1 MSKNIE
7 ELVKENKKKVANKNS
22 EPKFLEYFSLNPNK
36 CGIVVENI
44 NKEIYKFLEQHN
56 ANYEILSLH
65 WSERSVS
72 LVISENFKLE
82 LKLQTT
88 DYASNWVKSVRLT
101 QRNLRF
107 PLWQKLINDDVV
119 FEIREGQKILDPSKD
134 VDKALEALSKL
145 TEDDYKKIVEKWIR
159 KVL

>member
-7 ELVKENKKKVANKNS
+7 ELVKANKKKVANKNS
-22 EPKFLEYFSLNPNK
+22 ESKFLEYFSLDINK
-36 CGIVVENI
+36 RGIVVENI

-72 LVISENFKLE
+72 LPISENFKLK

-88 DYASNWVKSVRLT
+88 DYISNWVKSVKLT
-101 QRNLRF
+101 QRF

-119 FEIREGQKILDPSKD
+119 FEIREGQKTLDPSKD